1 MKLSSAPCLNRKPRS
16 ETWQVIPSHRS
27 LAPNSNTLIAVWEWT
42 SISVITGSLPCPPE
56 SGVHGNRWSR
66 WELQT
71 LANTLRCGIAELS
84 VDMLPRRIRDAEKEI
99 ADEIKR
105 SDGCQTDRRPL
116 LDALGA
122 LRDLETISQAFPL
135 YESGKS

>member
-1 MKLSSAPCLNRKPRS
+1 VPPVPTENRELRS
-16 ETWQVIPSHRS
+16 ETWQVIPSHHS

-42 SISVITGSLPCPPE
+42 SISVITSSLPCPPKAV
-56 SGVHGNRWSR
+56 SMATDGQDGNSKPWQILYGAA
-66 WELQT
+66 LQ
-71 LANTLRCGIAELS
+71 ELS
-84 VDMLPRRIRDAEKEI
+84 ADMLPRRIRDAEKEI
-99 ADEIKR
+99 AEEIKR
-105 SDGCQTDRRPL
+105 SDGCQTDHRPL